1 MVCRA
6 GRELYLPESLPG
18 WLMSEQHSPAQRVS
32 GLTEVERSP
41 GKGRGAAGRPNSTTA
56 PNGHANQSHLPN
68 VPSLERQ

>member
-1 MVCRA
+1 
-6 GRELYLPESLPG
+6 
-18 WLMSEQHSPAQRVS
+18 MSEQHSPAQRVS

-41 GKGRGAAGRPNSTTA
+41 GKGRGAAGCPNSTTA